1 MPNLTARVWIG
12 LSVYTLWPT
21 VGWFFGLPVGRLDR
35 EVLHS
40 SEPEADGGAVNLQ
53 GGDNY
58 PYVGRRVGRDPVLE
72 GHDVTFPEWVGDAAI
87 GGRRGGPEGP

>member
-35 EVLHS
+35 EVLHP
-40 SEPEADGGAVNLQ
+40 SEPEADGGAVNL
-53 GGDNY
+53 
-58 PYVGRRVGRDPVLE
+58 
-72 GHDVTFPEWVGDAAI
+72 
-87 GGRRGGPEGP
+87 